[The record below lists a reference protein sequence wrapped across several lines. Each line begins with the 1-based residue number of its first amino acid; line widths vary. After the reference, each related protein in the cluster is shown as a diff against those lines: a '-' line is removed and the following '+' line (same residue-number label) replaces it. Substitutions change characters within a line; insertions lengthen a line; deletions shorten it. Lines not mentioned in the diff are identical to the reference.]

1 MTAAWNP
8 ARPYDALPLLP
19 PGADLESKAV
29 LKQCVRSAAA
39 LADLNRAADL
49 IPKPE
54 ILIGTLPLL
63 EAQASSEIE
72 NVVTTTDQ
80 LFRYVG
86 SETTADP
93 ATREALRYRHAL
105 MEAFGHLAKRP
116 LGVGLAKKICSRIKG
131 SEVELRSGA
140 GVMIARPATA
150 EIVYTPPATAATI
163 RDLLANW
170 EKFIHAG
177 DELEPLVRMAVAHYQ
192 FEAIH
197 PFPDGNGRTGRVLNS
212 LLLVERGLLRLPI
225 LYMSRFIIENKEEY
239 YRLLLGV
246 TREAAWEPWL
256 LYMLR
261 GVEQTA
267 GWTLQKIDAMRELM
281 DMTSEF
287 LRDKLHKIYTR
298 ELVETIFEQPYCRIP
313 HLVSAGIA
321 KRQAASRYLKSLADV
336 GVLEERS
343 HGREKIWIHT
353 RLLELLTRTT

>member
-1 MTAAWNP
+1 MTNNWNP

-19 PGADLESKAV
+19 PVADLESKAV

-39 LADLNRAADL
+39 LADLNRAAEL

-72 NVVTTTDQ
+72 NVVTIDSDTA
-80 LFRYVG
+80 
-86 SETTADP
+86 ADP

-105 MEAFGHLAKRP
+105 MEAFGHLRDRP
-116 LGVGLAKKICSRIKG
+116 IGVVLAQTICSRIKG
-131 SEVELRSGA
+131 SEVELRAGA

-150 EIVYTPPATAATI
+150 EIVYTPPATASTI
-163 RDLLANW
+163 RGLLANW
-170 EKFIHAG
+170 EQFVHAG
-177 DELEPLVRMAVAHYQ
+177 DDLEPLVRMAVAHYQ

-197 PFPDGNGRTGRVLNS
+197 PFPDGNGRTGRVINS

-239 YRLLLGV
+239 YRLLLAV

-261 GVEQTA
+261 GVEQTSR
-267 GWTLQKIDAMRELM
+267 WTLQKISAMRELM
-281 DMTSEF
+281 GMTSEF
-287 LRDKLHKIYTR
+287 LRNKARKIYTR
-298 ELVETIFEQPYCRIP
+298 ELVDTIFEQPYCRIP

-321 KRQAASRYLKSLADV
+321 KRQAASRYLKALADL
-336 GVLEERS
+336 GVLEERA

-353 RLLELLTRTT
+353 RLLELLPRDVA